1 MHRLPFGATISDAM
15 LAVLKKAAAQAR
27 EQTPVMIPEIR
38 LVERC
43 RDAMVGLRP
52 TSEGR
57 QSFHTEQV
65 NRLASYSTSSAAM
78 EWEWALFAF
87 ERKYAHSVFVVE
99 NFEVEIA
106 EEAQACLK
114 GNVLG
119 FV

>member
-1 MHRLPFGATISDAM
+1 
-15 LAVLKKAAAQAR
+15 
-27 EQTPVMIPEIR
+27 
-38 LVERC
+38 
-43 RDAMVGLRP
+43 MVGLRP

-57 QSFHTEQV
+57 LSFHTEPV
-65 NRLASYSTSSAAM
+65 NRLASYSTSSAA

-119 FV
+119 FVDGKENERLQHIDADPLFEQREPIDIRA